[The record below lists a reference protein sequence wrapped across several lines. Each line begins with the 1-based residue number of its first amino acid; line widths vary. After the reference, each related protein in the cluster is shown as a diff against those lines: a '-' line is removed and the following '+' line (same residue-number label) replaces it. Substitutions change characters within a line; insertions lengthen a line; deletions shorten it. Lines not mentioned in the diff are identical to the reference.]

1 MKCSAKVTTT
11 RNAKRKKLFH
21 NLVDVHPLIRVSA
34 LLVFIAGLA
43 FARPLFL
50 AGSAGLLLLLYT
62 VSGFPGLARLL
73 QMTLRLRWLLLAIL
87 MVYGW
92 WTPGNDLLPLMG
104 AWSPSSEGIITGLLR
119 IFSLLLIVAAVH
131 LLLQLTSRS
140 ELLPAIMQA
149 IRPVTTEAARARL
162 AVRILLTLEAVTKVQ
177 PLVSEALKQRPLK
190 DYRLETLGLAARALY
205 QSVLDRAEQSAGE
218 VIDVPTPGMPP
229 FWQWLIPVGLSA
241 AVYLSI

>member
-1 MKCSAKVTTT
+1 
-11 RNAKRKKLFH
+11 
-21 NLVDVHPLIRVSA
+21 
-34 LLVFIAGLA
+34 
-43 FARPLFL
+43 
-50 AGSAGLLLLLYT
+50 
-62 VSGFPGLARLL
+62 
-73 QMTLRLRWLLLAIL
+73 MTLRLRWLLLAIL

>member
-1 MKCSAKVTTT
+1 
-11 RNAKRKKLFH
+11 
-21 NLVDVHPLIRVSA
+21 LVDVHPLIRVSA
-34 LLVFIAGLA
+34 LLVFIVGLA

-50 AGSAGLLLLLYT
+50 TTGTGLLLVLYSVT
-62 VSGFPGLARLL
+62 GFPGLARLL

-87 MVYGW
+87 LVYGW
-92 WTPGNDLLPLMG
+92 WTPGNDLFPFMG
-104 AWSPSSEGIITGLLR
+104 AWSPTSEGVVAGLLR

-149 IRPVTTEAARARL
+149 IRPVTTETARSRL

-177 PLVSEALKQRPLK
+177 LLVSDALKQRPLQ
-190 DYRLETLGLAARALY
+190 DYSLETLGLAARALY
-205 QSVLDRAEQSAGE
+205 RNVLDRADRAAGE
-218 VIDVPTPGMPP
+218 VIDVPTPEMPP
-229 FWQWLIPVGLSA
+229 FWQWLIPVSLCA

>member
-1 MKCSAKVTTT
+1 
-11 RNAKRKKLFH
+11 
-21 NLVDVHPLIRVSA
+21 
-34 LLVFIAGLA
+34 
-43 FARPLFL
+43 
-50 AGSAGLLLLLYT
+50 
-62 VSGFPGLARLL
+62 
-73 QMTLRLRWLLLAIL
+73 
-87 MVYGW
+87 
-92 WTPGNDLLPLMG
+92 
-104 AWSPSSEGIITGLLR
+104 
-119 IFSLLLIVAAVH
+119 
-131 LLLQLTSRS
+131 
-140 ELLPAIMQA
+140 LPAIMQA

>member
-1 MKCSAKVTTT
+1 MKWWAKVTTI
-11 RNAKRKKLFH
+11 RSAKRKKLFH
-21 NLVDVHPLIRVSA
+21 NLVDVHPLIRLSA

-50 AGSAGLLLLLYT
+50 ASGAGLLLVLYSIT
-62 VSGFPGLARLL
+62 GFPALARLL
-73 QMTLRLRWLLLAIL
+73 QMIVRLRWLLLAIL
-87 MVYGW
+87 LVYGW
-92 WTPGNDLLPLMG
+92 WTPGNDLFPFMG
-104 AWSPSSEGIITGLLR
+104 TWSPTSEGIFTGLLR

-149 IRPVTTEAARARL
+149 IRPVTTATVRTRL

-177 PLVSEALKQRPLK
+177 PIVSDALQQRPLK
-190 DYRLETLGLAARALY
+190 DHRLETLGLAARTLY
-205 QSVLDRAEQSAGE
+205 QSVLDRADHSAGE
-218 VIDVPTPGMPP
+218 VIDVPTPERPP
-229 FWQWLIPVGLSA
+229 FWQWLIPVGLSV

>member
-1 MKCSAKVTTT
+1 M
-11 RNAKRKKLFH
+11 
-21 NLVDVHPLIRVSA
+21 HPLIRVSA
-34 LLVFIAGLA
+34 LLVFIVGLA

-50 AGSAGLLLLLYT
+50 ATGTGLLLVLYSVT
-62 VSGFPGLARLL
+62 GFPGLARLL

-87 MVYGW
+87 LVYGW
-92 WTPGNDLLPLMG
+92 WTPGNELFPFMG
-104 AWSPSSEGIITGLLR
+104 AWSPTSEGVFTGLLR

-149 IRPVTTEAARARL
+149 IRPVTTETARSRL

-177 PLVSEALKQRPLK
+177 LLVSDALKQRPLQ
-190 DYRLETLGLAARALY
+190 DYSLETLGLAARALY
-205 QSVLDRAEQSAGE
+205 RSVLDRADRSAGE
-218 VIDVPTPGMPP
+218 VIDVPTPETPP
-229 FWQWLIPVGLSA
+229 FWQWLIPAGLGA

>member
-1 MKCSAKVTTT
+1 MATGT
-11 RNAKRKKLFH
+11 
-21 NLVDVHPLIRVSA
+21 
-34 LLVFIAGLA
+34 
-43 FARPLFL
+43 
-50 AGSAGLLLLLYT
+50 GLLLVLYSIT
-62 VSGFPGLARLL
+62 GFPGLARLL

-87 MVYGW
+87 LVYGW
-92 WTPGNDLLPLMG
+92 WTPGNDLFPFMG
-104 AWSPSSEGIITGLLR
+104 AWSPTSEGVFTGLLR

-149 IRPVTTEAARARL
+149 IRPVTTETARTRL

-177 PLVSEALKQRPLK
+177 LLVSDTLKQQPLK

-205 QSVLDRAEQSAGE
+205 RNVLDSADRSAGE
-218 VIDVPTPGMPP
+218 VIDVPTPEMPP

>member
-1 MKCSAKVTTT
+1 
-11 RNAKRKKLFH
+11 
-21 NLVDVHPLIRVSA
+21 LVDVHPLIRVSA
-34 LLVFIAGLA
+34 LLVFIVGLA

-50 AGSAGLLLLLYT
+50 AAGAGLLLVLYSIT
-62 VSGFPGLARLL
+62 GFPGLARLL

-87 MVYGW
+87 LVYGW
-92 WTPGNDLLPLMG
+92 WTPGNDLFPFMG
-104 AWSPSSEGIITGLLR
+104 AWSPTSEGVVTGLLR

-149 IRPVTTEAARARL
+149 IRPVTTETARSRL

-177 PLVSEALKQRPLK
+177 LLVSDALKQRPLQ
-190 DYRLETLGLAARALY
+190 DYSLETLGLTARALY
-205 QSVLDRAEQSAGE
+205 RNVLDKADRSAGE
-218 VIDVPTPGMPP
+218 VIDVPTPETPP
-229 FWQWLIPVGLSA
+229 FWQWLIPVGLCA

>member
-1 MKCSAKVTTT
+1 MA
-11 RNAKRKKLFH
+11 
-21 NLVDVHPLIRVSA
+21 
-34 LLVFIAGLA
+34 AGT
-43 FARPLFL
+43 
-50 AGSAGLLLLLYT
+50 GLLLVLYSIT
-62 VSGFPGLARLL
+62 GFPGLARLL

-87 MVYGW
+87 LVYGW
-92 WTPGNDLLPLMG
+92 WTPGNELFPFMG
-104 AWSPSSEGIITGLLR
+104 AWSPTSEGVFTGLLR

-149 IRPVTTEAARARL
+149 IRPVTTETARTRL

-177 PLVSEALKQRPLK
+177 LLVSDTLKQQPLQ
-190 DYRLETLGLAARALY
+190 DYSLETLGLAARALY
-205 QSVLDRAEQSAGE
+205 RNVLDRADRSAGE
-218 VIDVPTPGMPP
+218 VIDVPTPEMPP

>member
-1 MKCSAKVTTT
+1 M
-11 RNAKRKKLFH
+11 
-21 NLVDVHPLIRVSA
+21 HPLIRVSA
-34 LLVFIAGLA
+34 LLVFIVGLA

-50 AGSAGLLLLLYT
+50 AAGTGLLLVLYSIT
-62 VSGFPGLARLL
+62 GFPGLARLL

-87 MVYGW
+87 LVYGW
-92 WTPGNDLLPLMG
+92 WTPGNDLFPFMG
-104 AWSPSSEGIITGLLR
+104 AWSPTSEGVFTGLLR

-149 IRPVTTEAARARL
+149 IRPVTTETARTRL

-177 PLVSEALKQRPLK
+177 LLVSDTLKQQPLQ
-190 DYRLETLGLAARALY
+190 DYSLETLGLAARALY
-205 QSVLDRAEQSAGE
+205 RNVLDRADRSAGE
-218 VIDVPTPGMPP
+218 VIDVPTPEMPP

>member
-1 MKCSAKVTTT
+1 
-11 RNAKRKKLFH
+11 
-21 NLVDVHPLIRVSA
+21 VHPLIRVSA
-34 LLVFIAGLA
+34 LLVFIVGLA

-50 AGSAGLLLLLYT
+50 VAGAGLLLVLYSIT
-62 VSGFPGLARLL
+62 GFPGLARLL

-87 MVYGW
+87 LVYGW
-92 WTPGNDLLPLMG
+92 WTPGTDLFPYMG
-104 AWSPSSEGIITGLLR
+104 AWSPTSEGVVTGLLR

-149 IRPVTTEAARARL
+149 IRPVTTETARTRL

-177 PLVSEALKQRPLK
+177 LLVSDALKQRPLQ
-190 DYRLETLGLAARALY
+190 DYSLQTLGLAARALY
-205 QSVLDRAEQSAGE
+205 QSVLDRADRSAGE
-218 VIDVPTPGMPP
+218 VIDVPTPEAPP
-229 FWQWLIPVGLSA
+229 FWQWLIPVGLCA

>member
-1 MKCSAKVTTT
+1 M
-11 RNAKRKKLFH
+11 
-21 NLVDVHPLIRVSA
+21 HPLIRVSA
-34 LLVFIAGLA
+34 LLVFIVGLA

-50 AGSAGLLLLLYT
+50 AAGTGLLLVLYSIT
-62 VSGFPGLARLL
+62 GFPGLARLL

-87 MVYGW
+87 LVYGW
-92 WTPGNDLLPLMG
+92 WTPGNDLFPFMG
-104 AWSPSSEGIITGLLR
+104 AWSPTSEGVFTGLLR

-149 IRPVTTEAARARL
+149 IRPVTTETARTRL

-177 PLVSEALKQRPLK
+177 LLVSDTLKQQPLK
-190 DYRLETLGLAARALY
+190 DYRLETLGLAARVLY
-205 QSVLDRAEQSAGE
+205 RNVLDSADRSAGE
-218 VIDVPTPGMPP
+218 VIDVPTPEMPP

-241 AVYLSI
+241 AVYLGI